1 MWHFKAISS
10 LAGRLQPAHR
20 VSAPKHVDGFTLTE
34 ILVVVAV
41 AAILTALAV
50 PTITGAMR
58 GYALNTSVETVGAA
72 IRAARYSAVSTNR
85 TVRVRFNCP
94 SANQLRIVEVVG
106 SMAVDTAANRCSQAA
121 YPYPD
126 PDAATAP
133 NVDGPVVVLPAG
145 SQFGAVQDL
154 EIDRTG
160 RVTRLTS
167 CPTCVSAAAPATV
180 TVGTPYET
188 RTITVTANGQVLVP

>member
-1 MWHFKAISS
+1 VGTRDTA
-10 LAGRLQPAHR
+10 
-20 VSAPKHVDGFTLTE
+20 GFTLVE
-34 ILVVVAV
+34 ILTVMGVTAVLVAM
-41 AAILTALAV
+41 AAPA
-50 PTITGAMR
+50 ITGALR
-58 GYALNTSVETVGAA
+58 GYALNTSVEMVGAV
-72 IRAARYSAVSTNR
+72 IRGARHSAVSTNR

-94 SANQLRIVEVVG
+94 AANQVRVVEVLG
-106 SMAVDTAANRCSQAA
+106 TATDAAPDRCSSAA

-126 PDAATAP
+126 PDPATAP
-133 NVDGPVVVLPAG
+133 NVDGAVVFLPAG

-160 RVTRLTS
+160 RVTRLTG

-188 RTITVTANGQVLVP
+188 RTIIVTANGQIRVP